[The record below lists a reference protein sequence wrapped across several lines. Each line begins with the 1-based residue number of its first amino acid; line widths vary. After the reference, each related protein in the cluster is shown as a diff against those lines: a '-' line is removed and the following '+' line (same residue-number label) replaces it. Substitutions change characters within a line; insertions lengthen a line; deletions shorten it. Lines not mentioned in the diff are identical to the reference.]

1 MELSRLQQ
9 EGVLIYNKSCRTLR
23 LYDEILLRNQPTLP
37 NTISS
42 SYLHSFPLKLKVVI
56 FTKPLYLL
64 CFVFFLVYFVE
75 EMRAVVPL
83 TGCMSLAET
92 ISCPSLQYHWIDY
105 FIGQRIL
112 SQTSFTHWGSE
123 KSYCITEIPTCLPA
137 SLAAAKIKLS
147 W

>member
-9 EGVLIYNKSCRTLR
+9 KGVLIYNKSCRTLR

-105 FIGQRIL
+105 FIGQRITDIFHTL
-112 SQTSFTHWGSE
+112 GIRKVILHN
-123 KSYCITEIPTCLPA
+123 
-137 SLAAAKIKLS
+137 
-147 W
+147 